1 MAVNNSQDER
11 INARSPYYIEAGRE
25 APAPIVVPP
34 PIENNTPPT
43 VTITASNETPVVGQT
58 VTLTA
63 VATDSDG
70 TIVSY
75 LWGGEGSGSTSSIEI
90 TSSTAISQQFSVV
103 VTDDDG
109 DTATD
114 TITIN
119 WQEPVIQKPT
129 VSVACGDTYNEA
141 AFVGSKQYNLLV
153 GDKIGTIEVELLEP
167 FYTSYDIP
175 VKFDLDWNGTTNTT
189 GYVGS
194 DEWGDGSP
202 DDNTAYPSNKTTG
215 TSVTVEKTAAIP
227 DFATLTAT
235 VITNQNNGFTQPN
248 DTYTFQL
255 NCPDTEAVTTFY
267 YTLTGTCTTGTTQF
281 TYTDADGVTQT
292 VTLANGETQLVSAQE
307 DTVSVA
313 ICTGETE
320 KGGQSFDL
328 GQPEQEVDKTV
339 EFNVWLDNS
348 GSLST
353 EMDALRLMT
362 NQELQSSF
370 LAYYDDDTAL
380 YNGRVQYIEDPL
392 PLTGTNKSEERF
404 FKWASVEKR
413 IVSSSKIV
421 HLIYVDE
428 AAPSY
433 HISLR
438 SNEQYLIGDNTLTTP
453 YSTDISLLRNSLD
466 NQDNF
471 GDKLVVIFC
480 IEKTSPPNNPT
491 FGQFSH
497 FIDNVSNGTNGFD
510 GSKGLSD
517 RSEVLFVRNVLPKKN
532 SAYYHEVTINALRNL
547 GFNI

>member
-1 MAVNNSQDER
+1 MPVNNSQDER

-43 VTITASNETPVVGQT
+43 VTITASNETPVIGQT

-114 TITIN
+114 SITIN
-119 WQEPVIQKPT
+119 WQEPVIQTPT

-141 AFVGSKQYNLLV
+141 AFVGSKEYNLLV
-153 GDKIGTIEVELLEP
+153 GDKIGTIEIRLLEP
-167 FYTSYDIP
+167 FYTEYNVP
-175 VKFDLDWNGTTNTT
+175 VKFDLDWNGNTNTT
-189 GYVGS
+189 GYVG
-194 DEWGDGSP
+194 DYEMGDGSP
-202 DDNTAYPSNKTTG
+202 DDNTALPSNKTTG
-215 TSVTVEKTAAIP
+215 TSVTVEKTSATP

-235 VITNQNNGFTQPN
+235 VITYPDSGFTVPN

-255 NCPDTEAVTTFY
+255 ICPDTEAVTTFY
-267 YTLTGTCTTGTTQF
+267 YTLTGTCTSGDTQF
-281 TYTDADGVTQT
+281 TYTDANGDTQT

-353 EMDALRLMT
+353 EMNALRLMT
-362 NQELQSSF
+362 NQELKSSF

-392 PLTGTNKSEERF
+392 SLTGTDKRDERF
-404 FKWASVEKR
+404 FKWAAVEKR
-413 IVSSSKIV
+413 IASSSKIV

-428 AAPSY
+428 AASSY

-517 RSEVLFVRNVLPKKN
+517 RSEVLFVRNVLPKQN
-532 SAYYHEVTINALRNL
+532 SAYYHEVTINALRDL